1 MATWTGDMT
10 ELGIALSALAEP
22 RKTGEFPPTNRHD
35 RAAAQLVWTHPGAP
49 FAWCKP
55 QDVVFRIPGCM
66 RK

>member
-35 RAAAQLVWTHPGAP
+35 GPTHSWSG
-49 FAWCKP
+49 
-55 QDVVFRIPGCM
+55 RIPARRLRGANHKM
-66 RK
+66 